1 MAPPHMVF
9 ATPSAQ
15 SLGEFFNDAARLLG
29 EDNISRTPEHGALRG
44 PENQDAYGDPFSA
57 ATTNSPSGAVRP
69 KTVEEVQAI
78 VKLANKHKI
87 PLWTVSRGKNLGYG
101 GSSAVVKGSVVLDLH
116 RMNKIIEV
124 NEEYGYAIVEP
135 GVSFFDLYEEIQRR
149 GLNLW
154 PSVPAIGWGSVLGNT
169 MDRGFGYTPNGE
181 HSQSQCGMEV
191 VLPNGELLRT
201 GMGAMKDNKTFAL
214 YKGGF
219 GPGLDGLFYQSN
231 LGIVTKI
238 GIHITPA
245 PEAYATVE
253 VSVPRE
259 EDLIPLVGTLSDLMR
274 RSIILNSPS
283 IANIFRLALTA
294 PIPEVQAKIRQYMKP
309 DSYVPYPVL
318 EEIRKEQNWGFW
330 KAYFSLYGSV
340 EMLPALLKTIQRA
353 FAPIEGVQI
362 TWREFP
368 GAPGRAITTAE
379 IKSEEIPHS
388 GIPTLEPLNI
398 LKSRSEIGGHIDY
411 SPIIPPSGRELYE
424 WYLTAKQ
431 RTIDAK
437 FDFFAD
443 FHVYPRYVVG
453 IELIIYT
460 LREEARLHELYH
472 NLVQDGAKHGYIAYR
487 THVGYMDDLATK
499 LDFNGFAFG
508 RFTRLLKGTLDPNG
522 ILSPGKS
529 GIWNSSSNVPE
540 PSAHL

>member
-1 MAPPHMVF
+1 M
-9 ATPSAQ
+9 
-15 SLGEFFNDAARLLG
+15 
-29 EDNISRTPEHGALRG
+29 
-44 PENQDAYGDPFSA
+44 
-57 ATTNSPSGAVRP
+57 
-69 KTVEEVQAI
+69 I
-78 VKLANKHKI
+78 VA
-87 PLWTVSRGKNLGYG
+87 
-101 GSSAVVKGSVVLDLH
+101 
-116 RMNKIIEV
+116 
-124 NEEYGYAIVEP
+124 
-135 GVSFFDLYEEIQRR
+135 
-149 GLNLW
+149 
-154 PSVPAIGWGSVLGNT
+154 
-169 MDRGFGYTPNGE
+169 
-181 HSQSQCGMEV
+181 
-191 VLPNGELLRT
+191 
-201 GMGAMKDNKTFAL
+201 
-214 YKGGF
+214 
-219 GPGLDGLFYQSN
+219 
-231 LGIVTKI
+231 GIVTKL

-259 EDLIPLVGTLSDLMR
+259 EDLIPLVGTLSNLMR

-309 DSYVPYPVL
+309 DSYVPYSVL
-318 EEIRKEQNWGFW
+318 EEIRKEQKWGFW

-353 FAPIEGVQI
+353 FVPIEGVKI

-388 GIPTLEPLNI
+388 GIPTLKPLETIN
-398 LKSRSEIGGHIDY
+398 SRSEAGGHGDY

-460 LREEARLHELYH
+460 PTEEARLHELYK
-472 NLVQDGAKHGYIAYR
+472 NLVEDGAKLGYIAYR
-487 THVGYMDDLATK
+487 THVSHMDDLATR
-499 LDFNGFAFG
+499 LDFNEFAFG
-508 RFTRLLKGTLDPNG
+508 RVTRLLKCTLDPNG

-529 GIWNSSSNVPE
+529 GIWNLPGDL
-540 PSAHL
+540 PK